1 MSKLRA
7 SDFHPLAEWLEIL
20 DVLRRSNPSVSG
32 ALKDSRAFVFKNI
45 MLIDSKN
52 KFFLKIFKEKNN
64 AEALNRAVV
73 SVMGKAYVTRA
84 KCSAAAAEEKKA
96 DNLIEKALNSG
107 IETAVE

>member
-1 MSKLRA
+1 
-7 SDFHPLAEWLEIL
+7 
-20 DVLRRSNPSVSG
+20 
-32 ALKDSRAFVFKNI
+32 

-73 SVMGKAYVTRA
+73 SVMGKAYVIRA
-84 KCSAAAAEEKKA
+84 KCSAAAAVEEKKA